1 MPFLTATNLAL
12 LFGEIEIFAGL
23 DLQVDERDRIGI
35 VGPNG
40 AGKTSLIRILAGEI
54 EANGGNYTWQ
64 RGARIGYVPQ
74 TPAQAADGTVRDEV
88 MQAFARLRQVEDELA
103 SSALDIQVADG
114 SARRAAE
121 RRYDALLREFEAL
134 GGYDYEHRMERVLDG
149 VGLPEDTLETL
160 AADASGGERTRAAL
174 ARALLSEPDFLIL
187 DEPTNYLDFRGLD
200 WLEDFLASFTGGFM
214 VVSHDRYFLD
224 KVANRIL
231 ELDNGKLRSY
241 PGNFSKYRELKEEQ
255 LRRQLIEYERQQE
268 YIAREEAF
276 IRRYK
281 AGQRAR
287 EARGRQTRLD
297 RLERIEKPHT
307 NEEVH
312 LGSLSAFR
320 TGQIAIRT
328 SKLSVGYQQDGH
340 GVPLLAVADTQLE
353 RGSRTAIVGSNGI
366 GKTTLLRTI
375 LGGTPPIA
383 GSASLGYNVEP
394 GYYSQGSTDLPQHS
408 TVMDAFLDARN
419 LRIPDARNYLARFL
433 FRGDDVFKP
442 TSALS
447 GGERSRLALARLL
460 ITEPNL
466 LILDEPTTHLD
477 IPSRE
482 ALESMLGN
490 YGGTLLF
497 VSHDRRLIS
506 QLASQLWIVED
517 GEATLFRGNFE
528 EWMRQRQ
535 DARQPIHN
543 TVARRAPMPKP
554 RSRQTDRQR
563 RTSAAKRRAKQ
574 AVVRDHE
581 ALISSLEAQLV
592 EIDAALQSAT
602 ERQNV
607 PEITRLGE
615 KYTVT
620 EARLEQAWEEWG
632 ELS

>member
-1 MPFLTATNLAL
+1 MPILTATNLAL
-12 LFGEIEIFAGL
+12 LYGEIEIFANL
-23 DLQVDERDRIGI
+23 DLQIDERDRIGI

-40 AGKTSLIRILAGEI
+40 AGKTSLIRILAGEL
-54 EANGGNYTWQ
+54 EANAGSVTWQ

-74 TPAQAADGTVRDEV
+74 TPSQAAAGTVHDEV

-103 SSALDIQVADG
+103 SSALDIQVADDD
-114 SARRAAE
+114 SRNSAE
-121 RRYDALLREFEAL
+121 RRYDALLKEFEAL
-134 GGYDYEHRMERVLDG
+134 GGYDYEHRTERVLDG
-149 VGLPEDTLETL
+149 VGLPADTLATP

-174 ARALLSEPDFLIL
+174 ARALLSDPDFLIL

-200 WLEDFLASFTGGFM
+200 WLEDFLGNFTGGFM

-224 KVANRIL
+224 KVATRIL
-231 ELDNGKLRSY
+231 EIDNGKLRSF
-241 PGNFSKYRELKEEQ
+241 PGNFTKYRALKEEQ
-255 LRRQLIEYERQQE
+255 LRRQLVEYEKQQE

-287 EARGRQTRLD
+287 EARGRATRLE

-307 NEEVH
+307 VEEIH
-312 LGSLSAFR
+312 LGSLSTFR
-320 TGQIAIRT
+320 TGQVAVRT
-328 SKLSVGYQQDGH
+328 SKLAVGYQHNGH
-340 GVPLLAVADTQLE
+340 GVPLLDIADTQLE
-353 RGSRTAIVGSNGI
+353 RGSRTAIIGSNGI
-366 GKTTLLRTI
+366 GKTTLLKTL
-375 LGGTPPIA
+375 LGETPPIS
-383 GSASLGYNVEP
+383 GRSTLGHNVEP
-394 GYYSQGSTDLPQHS
+394 GYYSQGSVDLPQRS
-408 TVMDAFLDARN
+408 TVLDALIDARN
-419 LRIPDARNYLARFL
+419 LRIPEARNYLARFL

-506 QLASQLWIVED
+506 LLASQLWIVED
-517 GEATLFRGNFE
+517 GETTLFRGSFE
-528 EWMRQRQ
+528 EWMRLQRSAEQ
-535 DARQPIHN
+535 VQTAIPDTP
-543 TVARRAPMPKP
+543 APKT
-554 RSRQTDRQR
+554 RSRQSDRQR
-563 RTSAAKRRAKQ
+563 RTSAAQKRAKQ
-574 AVVRDHE
+574 AKIRDKE
-581 ALISSLEAQLV
+581 DLITRLEAQLA
-592 EIDAALQSAT
+592 EINAALESAT
-602 ERQNV
+602 ARQNI

-615 KYTVT
+615 KYNATQS
-620 EARLEQAWEEWG
+620 RLDQAWEDWS

>member
-12 LFGEIEIFAGL
+12 LYGEIEIFAGL

-74 TPAQAADGTVRDEV
+74 TPAQAAAGTVRDEV
-88 MQAFARLRQVEDELA
+88 MQAFARLRRVEDELA

-114 SARRAAE
+114 SARRDAE

-149 VGLPEDTLETL
+149 VGLPEDTLATL

-200 WLEDFLASFTGGFM
+200 WLEDFLAGFTGGFM

-231 ELDNGKLRSY
+231 ELDNGTLRSY

-307 NEEVH
+307 NQEVH

-328 SKLSVGYQQDGH
+328 SKLSVGYQQDGQ
-340 GVPLLAVADTQLE
+340 GVPLLTVADTQLE

-528 EWMRQRQ
+528 EWMRQRE
-535 DARQPIHN
+535 DARQPIPN
-543 TVARRAPMPKP
+543 TAARQAPMPKP
-554 RSRQTDRQR
+554 RSRQTDRAR

-602 ERQNV
+602 EHQNV

-615 KYTVT
+615 KYTAT

>member
-1 MPFLTATNLAL
+1 MPILTASGLTL
-12 LFGEIEIFAGL
+12 LYGEIEIFANL
-23 DLQVDERDRIGI
+23 DLQVEERDRIGI

-40 AGKTSLIRILAGEI
+40 AGKTSLIRILSGEL
-54 EANGGNYTWQ
+54 EANGGSIAWQ
-64 RGARIGYVPQ
+64 RGVRIGYVPQ
-74 TPAQAADGTVRDEV
+74 TPAQAAGGTVHDEV

-103 SSALDIQVADG
+103 SSALDIQVAEGAD
-114 SARRAAE
+114 RRDAE

-134 GGYDYEHRMERVLDG
+134 GGYDYEHRTELVLDG
-149 VGLPEDTLETL
+149 VGLHADTLATP
-160 AADASGGERTRAAL
+160 ASDASGGERTRAAL
-174 ARALLSEPDFLIL
+174 AKALLSDPDFLIL

-200 WLEDFLASFTGGFM
+200 WLEDFLSTFNGGFM

-231 ELDNGKLRSY
+231 EIDNGKLHSF
-241 PGNFSKYRELKEEQ
+241 PGNFTKYRALKEEQ
-255 LRRQLIEYERQQE
+255 HRRQLIEYERQQE

-287 EARGRQTRLD
+287 EARGRATRLE

-307 NEEVH
+307 GEEIH

-320 TGQIAIRT
+320 TGQIALRT
-328 SKLSVGYQQDGH
+328 SKLAVGYQQNGR
-340 GVPLLAVADTQLE
+340 GVHLLTIADTQLE
-353 RGSRTAIVGSNGI
+353 RGSRTAIIGSNGI
-366 GKTTLLRTI
+366 GKTTLLKTL
-375 LGGTPPIA
+375 LGETPPIA
-383 GSASLGYNVEP
+383 GRSSLGHNVEP
-394 GYYSQGSTDLPQHS
+394 GYYSQGSADLPRRS
-408 TVMDAFLDARN
+408 TVLDALIDVRN
-419 LRIPDARNYLARFL
+419 LRIPEARNYLARFL

-466 LILDEPTTHLD
+466 LVLDEPTTHLD

-482 ALESMLGN
+482 ALESLLGN
-490 YGGTLLF
+490 YGGTMLF

-506 QLASQLWIVED
+506 LLATQLWIVED
-517 GEATLFRGNFE
+517 GEANLFRGNFE
-528 EWMRQRQ
+528 EWMRL
-535 DARQPIHN
+535 
-543 TVARRAPMPKP
+543 RRAASQLQPTASDSSPPKT
-554 RSRQTDRQR
+554 RSRQSDRER
-563 RTSAAKRRAKQ
+563 RTSAARRRAKQ
-574 AVVRDHE
+574 AVIRDYE
-581 ALISSLEAQLV
+581 EQISRLEAQLA

-607 PEITRLGE
+607 TEITRLGKE
-615 KYTVT
+615 YNTIQ
-620 EARLEQAWEEWG
+620 ARLDKAWEDWS

>member
-1 MPFLTATNLAL
+1 MPILTATNLAL
-12 LFGEIEIFAGL
+12 LYGEIEIFANL
-23 DLQVDERDRIGI
+23 DLQIDERDRIGI

-40 AGKTSLIRILAGEI
+40 AGKTSLIRILAGEL
-54 EANGGNYTWQ
+54 EANAGSVNWQ
-64 RGARIGYVPQ
+64 RGVRIGYVPQ
-74 TPAQAADGTVRDEV
+74 TPAQAAEGTVHDEV

-103 SSALDIQVADG
+103 SSALDIQVADDD
-114 SARRAAE
+114 SRSSAE
-121 RRYDALLREFEAL
+121 RRYDALLKEFEAL
-134 GGYDYEHRMERVLDG
+134 GGYDYEHRTERVLDG
-149 VGLPEDTLETL
+149 VGLPADTLATP

-174 ARALLSEPDFLIL
+174 ARALLSDPDFLIL

-200 WLEDFLASFTGGFM
+200 WLEDFLSGFNGGFM

-224 KVANRIL
+224 KVATRVL
-231 ELDNGKLRSY
+231 EIDNGKLRSF
-241 PGNFSKYRELKEEQ
+241 PGNFTKYRALKEEQ
-255 LRRQLIEYERQQE
+255 QRRQLVEYEKQQE

-287 EARGRQTRLD
+287 EARGRATRLE

-307 NEEVH
+307 VEEIH
-312 LGSLSAFR
+312 LGSLSTFR
-320 TGQIAIRT
+320 TGQIAVRT
-328 SKLSVGYQQDGH
+328 SKLAVGYQQNGR
-340 GVPLLAVADTQLE
+340 GVPLLDIADAQLE
-353 RGSRTAIVGSNGI
+353 RGSRTAIIGSNGI
-366 GKTTLLRTI
+366 GKTTLLKTL
-375 LGGTPPIA
+375 LGETPPIS
-383 GSASLGYNVEP
+383 GRSTLGHNVEP
-394 GYYSQGSTDLPQHS
+394 GYYSQGSVDLPQRS
-408 TVMDAFLDARN
+408 TVLDALIDARN
-419 LRIPDARNYLARFL
+419 LRIPEARNYLARFL

-506 QLASQLWIVED
+506 LLASQLWIVED
-517 GEATLFRGNFE
+517 GETTLFRGSFE
-528 EWMRQRQ
+528 EWMRLQRSAEQ
-535 DARQPIHN
+535 VQTAIPDTP
-543 TVARRAPMPKP
+543 APKT
-554 RSRQTDRQR
+554 RSRQSDRQR
-563 RTSAAKRRAKQ
+563 RTSAAQKRAKQ
-574 AVVRDHE
+574 AKIRDQE
-581 ALISSLEAQLV
+581 DLITRLEAQLA
-592 EIDAALQSAT
+592 EINAALESAT
-602 ERQNV
+602 ARQNI

-615 KYTVT
+615 KYNATQS
-620 EARLEQAWEEWG
+620 RLDKAWDEWS

>member
-1 MPFLTATNLAL
+1 
-12 LFGEIEIFAGL
+12 
-23 DLQVDERDRIGI
+23 
-35 VGPNG
+35 
-40 AGKTSLIRILAGEI
+40 
-54 EANGGNYTWQ
+54 
-64 RGARIGYVPQ
+64 
-74 TPAQAADGTVRDEV
+74 
-88 MQAFARLRQVEDELA
+88 
-103 SSALDIQVADG
+103 
-114 SARRAAE
+114 
-121 RRYDALLREFEAL
+121 
-134 GGYDYEHRMERVLDG
+134 MERVLDG
-149 VGLPEDTLETL
+149 VGLPEETLATL

-187 DEPTNYLDFRGLD
+187 DEPTNYLDFGGLD
-200 WLEDFLASFTGGFM
+200 WLEDFLSTFMGGFM

-231 ELDNGKLRSY
+231 ELDSGKLRSY

-268 YIAREEAF
+268 YIEREEAF

-297 RLERIEKPHT
+297 RLERVEKPHT
-307 NEEVH
+307 DEEVH
-312 LGSLSAFR
+312 LGSLSTFR

-328 SKLSVGYQQDGH
+328 SKLSVGYQQDGQ
-340 GVPLLAVADTQLE
+340 GVPLLTVADTQLE

-375 LGGTPPIA
+375 LGGMPPIA
-383 GSASLGYNVEP
+383 GSARLGYNVEP

-517 GEATLFRGNFE
+517 GEATLFRAILRNGCANARTISSQSPTWCPGKRQCPNRAAE
-528 EWMRQRQ
+528 MRTERGVHRQRES
-535 DARQPIHN
+535 A
-543 TVARRAPMPKP
+543 
-554 RSRQTDRQR
+554 RSRR
-563 RTSAAKRRAKQ
+563 
-574 AVVRDHE
+574 
-581 ALISSLEAQLV
+581 
-592 EIDAALQSAT
+592 
-602 ERQNV
+602 
-607 PEITRLGE
+607 
-615 KYTVT
+615 
-620 EARLEQAWEEWG
+620 
-632 ELS
+632 

>member
-1 MPFLTATNLAL
+1 MPILTATNLAL
-12 LFGEIEIFAGL
+12 LYGEIEIFANL
-23 DLQVDERDRIGI
+23 DLQIDERDRIGI

-40 AGKTSLIRILAGEI
+40 AGKTSLIRILAGEL
-54 EANGGNYTWQ
+54 EANAGSVTWQ
-64 RGARIGYVPQ
+64 RGVRIGYVPQ
-74 TPAQAADGTVRDEV
+74 TPAQAAEGTVHDEV

-103 SSALDIQVADG
+103 SSALDIQVAADD
-114 SARRAAE
+114 SRSSAE
-121 RRYDALLREFEAL
+121 RRYDTLLKEFEAL
-134 GGYDYEHRMERVLDG
+134 GGYDYEHRTERVLDG
-149 VGLPEDTLETL
+149 VGLPADTLATP

-174 ARALLSEPDFLIL
+174 ARALLSDPDFLIL

-200 WLEDFLASFTGGFM
+200 WLEDFLGSFTGGFM

-224 KVANRIL
+224 KVATRIL
-231 ELDNGKLRSY
+231 EIDNGKLRSF
-241 PGNFSKYRELKEEQ
+241 PGNFTKYRALKEEQ
-255 LRRQLIEYERQQE
+255 QRRQLIEYEKQQE

-287 EARGRQTRLD
+287 EARGRATRLE

-307 NEEVH
+307 VEEIH
-312 LGSLSAFR
+312 LGSLSTFR
-320 TGQIAIRT
+320 TGQIAVRT
-328 SKLSVGYQQDGH
+328 SKLAVGYQQNGH
-340 GVPLLAVADTQLE
+340 GVPLLDIADAQLE
-353 RGSRTAIVGSNGI
+353 RGSRTAIIGSNGI
-366 GKTTLLRTI
+366 GKTTLLKTL
-375 LGGTPPIA
+375 LGETPPIS
-383 GSASLGYNVEP
+383 GRSTLGHNVEP
-394 GYYSQGSTDLPQHS
+394 GYYSQGSVDLPQRS
-408 TVMDAFLDARN
+408 TVLDALIDARN
-419 LRIPDARNYLARFL
+419 LRIPEARNYLARFL

-506 QLASQLWIVED
+506 LLASQLWIVED
-517 GEATLFRGNFE
+517 GETTLFRGSFE
-528 EWMRQRQ
+528 EWMRLQRSAEQ
-535 DARQPIHN
+535 IQTASPDTP
-543 TVARRAPMPKP
+543 APKT
-554 RSRQTDRQR
+554 RSRQSDRQR
-563 RTSAAKRRAKQ
+563 RTSAAQKRAKQ
-574 AVVRDHE
+574 AKIRDKE
-581 ALISSLEAQLV
+581 DLITRLEAQLA
-592 EIDAALQSAT
+592 EINAALESAT
-602 ERQNV
+602 ARQNI

-615 KYTVT
+615 KYNATQS
-620 EARLEQAWEEWG
+620 RLDQAWEDWS

>member
-74 TPAQAADGTVRDEV
+74 TPAQAAAGTVRDEV
-88 MQAFARLRQVEDELA
+88 MQAFARLRRVEDELA

-114 SARRAAE
+114 AAQRDAE

-149 VGLPEDTLETL
+149 VGLPEETLATL

-200 WLEDFLASFTGGFM
+200 WLEDFLAGFTGGFM

-224 KVANRIL
+224 KVANRVL

-255 LRRQLIEYERQQE
+255 QRRQLIEYERQQE

-297 RLERIEKPHT
+297 RLERIQKPHT

-340 GVPLLAVADTQLE
+340 GVPLLTVADTQLE

-506 QLASQLWIVED
+506 RLASQLWIVED

-528 EWMRQRQ
+528 EWMRQRE
-535 DARQPIHN
+535 DARQPIPN
-543 TVARRAPMPKP
+543 TAARQAPMPKP

-615 KYTVT
+615 QYNTT
-620 EARLEQAWEEWG
+620 QARLEQAWEDWG

>member
-1 MPFLTATNLAL
+1 MPILTATNLAL
-12 LFGEIEIFAGL
+12 LYGEIEIFANL
-23 DLQVDERDRIGI
+23 DLQIDERDRIGI

-40 AGKTSLIRILAGEI
+40 AGKTSLIRILAGEL
-54 EANGGNYTWQ
+54 EANAGSVTWQ

-74 TPAQAADGTVRDEV
+74 TPSQAAAGTVHDEV

-103 SSALDIQVADG
+103 SSALDIQVADDD
-114 SARRAAE
+114 SRNSAE
-121 RRYDALLREFEAL
+121 RRYDALLKEFEAL
-134 GGYDYEHRMERVLDG
+134 GGYDYEHRTERVLDG
-149 VGLPEDTLETL
+149 VGLPADTLATP

-174 ARALLSEPDFLIL
+174 ARALLSDPDFLIL

-200 WLEDFLASFTGGFM
+200 WLEDFLGSFTGGFM

-224 KVANRIL
+224 KVATRIL
-231 ELDNGKLRSY
+231 EIDNGKLRSF
-241 PGNFSKYRELKEEQ
+241 PGNFTKYRALKEEQ
-255 LRRQLIEYERQQE
+255 QRRQLVEYEKQQE

-287 EARGRQTRLD
+287 EARGRATRLE

-307 NEEVH
+307 VEEIH
-312 LGSLSAFR
+312 LGSLSTFR
-320 TGQIAIRT
+320 TGQVAVRT
-328 SKLSVGYQQDGH
+328 SKLAVGYQQNGH
-340 GVPLLAVADTQLE
+340 GVQLLTIADAQIE
-353 RGSRTAIVGSNGI
+353 RGSRTAIIGSNGI
-366 GKTTLLRTI
+366 GKTTLLKTL
-375 LGGTPPIA
+375 LGETPPIS
-383 GSASLGYNVEP
+383 GRSTLGHNVEP
-394 GYYSQGSTDLPQHS
+394 GYYSQGSVDLPQRS
-408 TVMDAFLDARN
+408 TVLDALIDARN
-419 LRIPDARNYLARFL
+419 LRIPEARNYLARFL
-433 FRGDDVFKP
+433 FRGDDVFKL

-506 QLASQLWIVED
+506 LLASQLWIVED
-517 GEATLFRGNFE
+517 GETTLFRGSFE
-528 EWMRQRQ
+528 EWMRLQRSAEQ
-535 DARQPIHN
+535 VQTASPDTP
-543 TVARRAPMPKP
+543 APKT
-554 RSRQTDRQR
+554 RSRQSDRQR
-563 RTSAAKRRAKQ
+563 RTSAAQKRAKQ
-574 AVVRDHE
+574 AKIRDKE
-581 ALISSLEAQLV
+581 DLITRLEAQLA
-592 EIDAALQSAT
+592 EINAALESAT
-602 ERQNV
+602 ARQNI

-615 KYTVT
+615 KYNATQS
-620 EARLEQAWEEWG
+620 RLDQAWEDWS